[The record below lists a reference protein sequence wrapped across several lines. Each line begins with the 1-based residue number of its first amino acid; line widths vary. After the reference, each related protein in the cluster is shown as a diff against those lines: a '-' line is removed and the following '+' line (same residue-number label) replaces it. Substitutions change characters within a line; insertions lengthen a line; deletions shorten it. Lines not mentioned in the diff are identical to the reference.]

1 MIIKRLTPALCNEIR
16 EQANHC
22 LYGDGTC
29 DISNMDSCFASEV
42 CATGSSPRTKSID
55 ELLSEEQAY
64 VIVKND
70 SVFCACVVVRSRS
83 DGAFYIHTL
92 CVNPEFRGRRIAS
105 KLIKRMQS
113 KECPLYLNV
122 MHGKNTHMSNLFQ
135 KRSTGLLSFYG
146 KLGFRVVN
154 KDSLSYLL
162 QWSPDGQ

>member
-1 MIIKRLTPALCNEIR
+1 MIIKRLTPTLCDEIR
-16 EQANHC
+16 DQANHC

-55 ELLSEEQAY
+55 ELLLEEQAY
-64 VIVKND
+64 MIVKND
-70 SVFCACVVVRSRS
+70 SIFCACVVVRSRS

-92 CVNPEFRGRRIAS
+92 CVNPKFRGRHIAS

-113 KECPLYLNV
+113 KGYPLYLNV
-122 MHGKNTHMSNLFQ
+122 MHGENTHMSKFFQ
-135 KRSTGLLSFYG
+135 KRSTRLLSFYG

-154 KDSLSYLL
+154 KDSSSYLL
-162 QWSPDGQ
+162 HWSPVGQ